1 MSDAMPSSMK
11 ILLGLGLLTLLLPS
25 ALPLSCYVC
34 STAPTNEQCN
44 RNNQTCPALENRCLT
59 IIDIRGSSRTISK
72 QCATASTCTG
82 VSTTSGL
89 DANGDG
95 VLAECCRNSN
105 LCNVNGAGSISA
117 RKALPALSLL
127 VLLGLV
133 AQ

>member
-1 MSDAMPSSMK
+1 
-11 ILLGLGLLTLLLPS
+11 
-25 ALPLSCYVC
+25 V
-34 STAPTNEQCN
+34 
-44 RNNQTCPALENRCLT
+44 
-59 IIDIRGSSRTISK
+59 
-72 QCATASTCTG
+72 
-82 VSTTSGL
+82 TTSGL

-95 VLAECCRNSN
+95 VLAKCCRNSN

>member
-25 ALPLSCYVC
+25 ALPLRCYVC

-44 RNNQTCPALENRCLT
+44 RNNQTCPPLENRCLT

-72 QCATASTCTG
+72 QCATPSTCTG
-82 VSTTSGL
+82 VVTTSGL